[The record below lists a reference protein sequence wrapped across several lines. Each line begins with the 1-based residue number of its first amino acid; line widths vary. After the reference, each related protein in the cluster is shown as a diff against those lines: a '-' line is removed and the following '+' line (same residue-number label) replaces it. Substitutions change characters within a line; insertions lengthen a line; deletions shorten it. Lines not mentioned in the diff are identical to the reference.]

1 MDAGVV
7 IIVVVAIIGG
17 IGYDALKMRY
27 RYQQLASG
35 KGVDKLE
42 QEISELKQRVATL
55 ESIVTD
61 RSYQL
66 KEQINQL
73 SRSS

>member
-1 MDAGVV
+1 MDMGVV
-7 IIVVVAIIGG
+7 IIVVVAIIAG

-27 RYQQLASG
+27 KYQQLASG

-42 QEISELKQRVATL
+42 QDITELKQRIATL

-61 RSYQL
+61 KPYQL
-66 KEQINQL
+66 KQQINQL
-73 SRSS
+73 

>member
-1 MDAGVV
+1 MDIGVV

-27 RYQQLASG
+27 KYQQLASG

-42 QEISELKQRVATL
+42 QEIAELKQRIAAL

-61 RSYQL
+61 KPYQL
-66 KEQINQL
+66 KQQINQL
-73 SRSS
+73 

>member
-27 RYQQLASG
+27 KYQQLASG

-42 QEISELKQRVATL
+42 QEISELKQRIATL

-61 RSYQL
+61 KSYQL
-66 KEQINQL
+66 KQQINQL
-73 SRSS
+73 

>member
-27 RYQQLASG
+27 KYQQLASG

-42 QEISELKQRVATL
+42 QEISDLKQRVATL

>member
-1 MDAGVV
+1 MDMGVV

-27 RYQQLASG
+27 KYQQLASG

-42 QEISELKQRVATL
+42 QDINELKQRIATL

-61 RSYQL
+61 KPYQL
-66 KEQINQL
+66 KQQINQL
-73 SRSS
+73 

>member
-1 MDAGVV
+1 MDMGVV
-7 IIVVVAIIGG
+7 IIAVVAIIGG

-27 RYQQLASG
+27 KYQQLASG

-42 QEISELKQRVATL
+42 LEIAELKQRIVTL

-61 RSYQL
+61 KPYQL
-66 KEQINQL
+66 KEQINRL
-73 SRSS
+73 

>member
-27 RYQQLASG
+27 KYQQLASG